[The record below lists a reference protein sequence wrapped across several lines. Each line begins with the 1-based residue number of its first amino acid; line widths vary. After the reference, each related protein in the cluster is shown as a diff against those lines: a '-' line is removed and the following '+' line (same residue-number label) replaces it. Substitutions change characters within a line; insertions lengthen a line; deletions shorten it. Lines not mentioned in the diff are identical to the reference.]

1 MTKVEA
7 RIHELIGKV
16 DEYSRTEDERR
27 TVVVKEDLV
36 KSIRYTYASS
46 PTKTTEKILLNLI
59 SHYINQIEGEW
70 S

>member
-1 MTKVEA
+1 MAKLEA
-7 RIHELIGKV
+7 GIQELISKV
-16 DEYSRTEDERR
+16 DEYARTNDGRR

-36 KSIRYTYASS
+36 KSIRNTYASS
-46 PTKTTEKILLNLI
+46 PTKKTEEILLNLI

>member
-7 RIHELIGKV
+7 RIQELIGKV

-36 KSIRYTYASS
+36 KSIRYTYSGN
-46 PTKTTEKILLNLI
+46 PTKKTEEILLNLI